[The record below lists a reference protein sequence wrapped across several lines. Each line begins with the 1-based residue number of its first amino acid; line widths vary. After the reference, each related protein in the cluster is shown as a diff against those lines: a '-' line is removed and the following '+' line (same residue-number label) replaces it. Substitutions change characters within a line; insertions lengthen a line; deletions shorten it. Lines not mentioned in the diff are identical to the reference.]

1 MVHYTLFMVPVLAI
15 FLGESLK
22 NIKNRKIYLFFASV
36 SVIVVIV
43 LLILFSREGH
53 RYPTFSDVFLG
64 FIAIHALFTII
75 NAVFF
80 LKRVEGRVGVFSIVF
95 IFFVMFTIHTA
106 ITVPLDFNSDIKSFA
121 DVYEEPAPIVVIST
135 KEVDE
140 GSKTRVTIWYMRKRS
155 KQYKTFEKFLTVSGE
170 IEKGT
175 YLIFY
180 NGYTDRLQEL
190 YGSFKILKIGKI
202 WSIGVVG

>member
-1 MVHYTLFMVPVLAI
+1 
-15 FLGESLK
+15 
-22 NIKNRKIYLFFASV
+22 
-36 SVIVVIV
+36 
-43 LLILFSREGH
+43 
-53 RYPTFSDVFLG
+53 
-64 FIAIHALFTII
+64 
-75 NAVFF
+75 
-80 LKRVEGRVGVFSIVF
+80 
-95 IFFVMFTIHTA
+95 MFTIHTA

-121 DVYEEPAPIVVIST
+121 DVYEGPAPIIVIGT

-155 KQYKTFEKFLTVSGE
+155 KQYKTFEKFLTVSGG

-180 NGYTDRLQEL
+180 NGYTDRLREL